1 MSTEHAPRRRFLL
14 QLAGLA
20 VLAVLLLPAA
30 AGAQPF
36 GSFLLLTGP
45 TLGYVEVPSSP
56 ALNPTGAITIE
67 AWVNLTDSGGCSSII
82 GKSFTQSWW
91 VGICGTTLRSYIK
104 GTSSLLDGGVINP
117 GEWNH
122 IAVVYDGVQRRH
134 YINGELVQT
143 HNETGP
149 LPASSANLQIGS
161 DPSYAHTPTG
171 TIDEVRLWNVARTLA
186 QIRASMSGLTGST
199 SGLVALWPLNNNAN
213 DPAGGHNGTLHG
225 GAGYGFNGTGPS
237 CAPAASSTAL
247 CLLNRFLVKAKYRT
261 GLQNNP
267 EGTAQVVP
275 VANPGSGLFWFF
287 AADNWEVMVKAI
299 DGCGL
304 TSAYWIF
311 SAATTNVFY
320 RMEVY
325 DYHTGTQKIYFNY
338 AGPPAPAVT
347 DVYAFATCP

>member
-56 ALNPTGAITIE
+56 ALNPAGAITIE

-261 GLQNNP
+261 GPQSAA

-347 DVYAFATCP
+347 DVYAFETCP